1 MARKIDKIEKEM
13 GYCEIKLEKERRLR
27 RQVEF
32 LRADLEVLDRL
43 VRTHRGV
50 RAGITQLPFAKI
62 GAQIAL
68 ERQSRDKPGPYYRRA
83 KEQFQAAG
91 ILELVAADREI
102 LEREIGDIEAKFDS
116 FSDFLDKRDRLAEEK
131 REALLTIAPQRSG
144 RLLKLNADFKKIE
157 HLWNSLTE
165 DSLNL
170 DEAMFFMSRNVDYL
184 RSSRS
189 FLVAAKGSFDIETWM
204 EYRFQGNLFRHSNV
218 GRAKE
223 MIDGANRNLKLAHKE
238 LVCVSNLKFEIESF
252 ETCLVKFLDALF
264 DDIFLDGRI
273 ERSIPVTEQA
283 IRDAEARLKKL
294 RRRSEQLHKRLERA
308 ERSRVSLFQRL
319 GGEKRG
325 RVALSS

>member
-1 MARKIDKIEKEM
+1 
-13 GYCEIKLEKERRLR
+13 
-27 RQVEF
+27 
-32 LRADLEVLDRL
+32 
-43 VRTHRGV
+43 
-50 RAGITQLPFAKI
+50 
-62 GAQIAL
+62 
-68 ERQSRDKPGPYYRRA
+68 
-83 KEQFQAAG
+83 
-91 ILELVAADREI
+91 
-102 LEREIGDIEAKFDS
+102 
-116 FSDFLDKRDRLAEEK
+116 
-131 REALLTIAPQRSG
+131 
-144 RLLKLNADFKKIE
+144 KKIE

-170 DEAMFFMSRNVDYL
+170 DEAMFFMSRNADYL

-204 EYRFQGNLFRHSNV
+204 EDRFQGNLFRHSNV

-273 ERSIPVTEQA
+273 ERTIPVTEQA
-283 IRDAEARLKKL
+283 IRDAEARLTKL
-294 RRRSEQLHKRLERA
+294 RRRREQLHKRLERA